1 MARILLYIAI
11 APSRPEKHGQ
21 EDQIMWIVRLALRR
35 PYTFVVVALL
45 IAVLGIASILTMQTD
60 IFPSINIPVVTI
72 IWSYGGLSP
81 TEMQDRVTTV
91 VERALTSTVNNIEH
105 IESQSV
111 RGTSVIKIYFQPG
124 ADVNAAEAEVTAQ
137 CQEILKPLP
146 PGILPPLIIRYNAAD
161 VPVVQISMGS
171 NKLSQQEISDLG
183 NNFIRTQLVTVQGA
197 AVPVPYGGKNRV
209 VNVDLDPDALYSRG
223 ISPQEVTNAILA
235 QNVILS
241 AGTVKMGKIEYD
253 VAMNSSPEV
262 LSDLNKI
269 PLRYR
274 NGAVVYMRD
283 VAYVHDG
290 FLPQTNLVRRDGRP
304 SALLPVLSSG
314 SASTLTVV
322 KNVRNLMPKIQAGL
336 PKSLKIDFLFDQSV
350 FVRSSITGVVREGV
364 IAACLTGLMILLFLR
379 SWRSTLIVATSIPL
393 SILVSIC
400 VLNAMHQSLNIMTLG
415 GLALAV
421 GILVDDATVEIEND
435 YRHMEMGRPL
445 RQAILDAAA
454 EVATPAFVATLSIC
468 IVFVPILFLGGVG
481 GYLFAPL
488 ALSVVFAMLASYFL
502 SRTLVPTM
510 ALYLLA
516 AEERKLKAPPPARRS
531 IFRWIGDKFEAGFE
545 RLAKGY
551 EGVLAWAMEHRG
563 VAVTALLAF
572 ALLSLLLYPFVGR
585 DFFPSVDAGML
596 RLHVRCPP
604 GTRIE
609 QTEVDFQ
616 HVEDYLRQVIPA
628 SELNVIDDN
637 IGLPNNINLA
647 RSDSVTAGP
656 SDGEIMVALNPN
668 HHPTA
673 DYLKRIRAEFPQRF
687 PGMQLFTQP
696 ADIVSQIL
704 NFGLPAP
711 IDIQVSGPIG
721 ESDHNNQIAQQIAT
735 ELAAAP
741 GAVDVHVQQITSA
754 PRIMVDTDRTLAQE
768 NGMTA
773 RDVGNSLSISLTG
786 SGTATT
792 NFWLNYKN
800 GVSYQVV
807 VQTPQYRVNN
817 LDELNRTP
825 ISLVSQTTP
834 QFLSNLATVS
844 RTTTPLSLSHYNVQ
858 PVFDVAANVQG
869 TDLGTVSNEVN
880 RIVAK
885 YNSQISKAS
894 SITIR
899 GQVLS
904 MNQSFFQ
911 MGLGICFAILFVY
924 FLMVVNFQS
933 WTDPLIILMA
943 LPGALAGILWALFI
957 TRTTIS
963 VPALMGCI
971 MSIGV
976 ATSNSILMVTFANEQ
991 RRAEFGSHDAKAAAL
1006 SAGRTRL
1013 RPVLMTA
1020 LAMLIGML
1028 PMSLALGEGGEQNA
1042 PLGRAVIGGLAVAT
1056 VYTLFF
1062 VPVMY
1067 SLMRRRAPKDLNAEQ
1082 ES

>member
-1 MARILLYIAI
+1 
-11 APSRPEKHGQ
+11 
-21 EDQIMWIVRLALRR
+21 MWIVRLALRR

-45 IAVLGIASILTMQTD
+45 IAVLGIVSIVTMQTD
-60 IFPSINIPVVTI
+60 IFPAINIPVVSV
-72 IWSYGGLSP
+72 IWTYGGLSP
-81 TEMQDRVTTV
+81 TEMQDRITTI
-91 VERALTSTVNNIEH
+91 VERALTTTVNDIEH
-105 IESQSV
+105 MESQSL

-124 ADVNAAEAEVTAQ
+124 ADVNAAVAEVTAL
-137 CQEILKPLP
+137 CQTLLKPLP
-146 PGILPPLIIRYNAAD
+146 PGITPPLIIRYNAAD
-161 VPVVQISMGS
+161 VPVIQLSLGS
-171 NKLSQQEISDLG
+171 KILSQQEISDLG
-183 NNFIRTQLVTVQGA
+183 NNFIRTQLVAVQGA
-197 AVPVPYGGKNRV
+197 AVPVPYGGKTRV

-223 ISPQEVTNAILA
+223 ISPEEVSNAILA
-235 QNVILS
+235 QNIIES
-241 AGTVKMGKIEYD
+241 AGTVKMGSVEYD

-262 LSDLNKI
+262 LADLNNI
-269 PLRYR
+269 PLRYV
-274 NGAVVYMRD
+274 NGAMVYMRD
-283 VAYVHDG
+283 VAFVHDG
-290 FLPQTNLVRRDGRP
+290 YSPQTNLVRRDGRP
-304 SALLPVLSSG
+304 SALLPILTSG
-314 SASTLTVV
+314 SASTLSVV
-322 KNVRNLMPKIQAGL
+322 KNVRQLMPRIQASL
-336 PKSLKIDFLFDQSV
+336 PKSLNVDFLFDQSV

-364 IAACLTGLMILLFLR
+364 IAACLTGLMVLLFLR

-400 VLNAMHQSLNIMTLG
+400 VLNALHQTLNIMTLG

-435 YRHMEMGRPL
+435 YRHLELGTPL

-468 IVFVPILFLGGVG
+468 IVFVPVLFLGGVG

-488 ALSVVFAMLASYFL
+488 ALAVVFAMLASYFL

-510 ALYLLA
+510 VLYLLA
-516 AEERKLKAPPPARRS
+516 AEERQMKAPRPSRRS
-531 IFRWIGDKFEAGFE
+531 VFRWIGDHFEARFE
-545 RLAKGY
+545 KFARGY
-551 EGVLAWAMEHRG
+551 QGALDWALEHRG
-563 VAVTALLAF
+563 VTTGALLAF
-572 ALLSLLLYPFVGR
+572 ALSSVSLYPFVGR
-585 DFFPSVDAGML
+585 DFFPSVDAGQL
-596 RLHVRCPP
+596 RLHVLCPP

-609 QTEVDFQ
+609 QSEVYFQ
-616 HVEDYLRQVIPA
+616 QVEDYIRQVIPA

-656 SDGEIMVALNPN
+656 SDGEILVALSAN

-673 DYLKRIRAEFPQRF
+673 NYLKRIRAEFPLRF
-687 PGMQLFTQP
+687 PNLQLFTQP

-711 IDIQVSGPIG
+711 IDIQVSGPIQ
-721 ESDHNNQIAQQIAT
+721 ETDQNYAIAQQIDK
-735 ELAAAP
+735 ELTAVP
-741 GAVDVHVQQITSA
+741 GAVDVHIQQITSA
-754 PRIMVDTDRTLAQE
+754 PRIMIDTDRTIAQQTGLTE
-768 NGMTA
+768 SNIA
-773 RDVGNSLSISLTG
+773 NSLSVSLTG

-807 VQTPQYRVNN
+807 VQTQQYLVSSM
-817 LDELNRTP
+817 DQLNRTP
-825 ISLVSQTTP
+825 IAWAGQVSP
-834 QFLSNLATVS
+834 QLLSNLATVS
-844 RTTTPLSLSHYNVQ
+844 RTTTPLSLNHYNVQ
-858 PVFDVAANVQG
+858 PVFDVDANVQG
-869 TDLGTVSNEVN
+869 TDLGSVSAAVGK
-880 RIVAK
+880 IVAK
-885 YNSQISKAS
+885 YNATISKAS
-894 SITIR
+894 TITVR
-899 GQVLS
+899 GQVQS

-911 MGLGICFAILFVY
+911 MGLGIGFAILLVY

-957 TRTTIS
+957 THTTVS

-991 RRAEFGSHDAKAAAL
+991 RTPAFGSRDARAAAL
-1006 SAGRTRL
+1006 IAGRTRL

-1020 LAMLIGML
+1020 LAMLIGMV
-1028 PMSLALGEGGEQNA
+1028 PMSLALGDGGEQNA

-1067 SLMRRRAPKDLNAEQ
+1067 SLVRHQAPKSVDAKQ